1 LRRTFP
7 SRRRRLLP
15 FSQLGVDRIDR
26 RLHAS
31 AEAHKAIVHHS
42 VSIDRPL
49 ILQAPHN
56 SQRTRLTTARI
67 NIDVSGYFVIVAITI
82 YKAGLSGGKIPM
94 ATALGT
100 CNAAEAVEE
109 QHEIG
114 LRQRKKARLRQ
125 QIIDT
130 SIRLFR
136 KHGYE
141 ETRIDDIVQV
151 LDISQPTFFR
161 YFPSKDAVLRTV
173 GERGYACI
181 CDRLRSE
188 LSSKADTRERLRRLY
203 VTMAREV
210 ENDRKLWQA
219 VVLSGAM
226 DPVRS
231 VGLRGHEEAAA
242 SLLRE
247 ILTQGQKRGEV
258 TRTFPVVHLA
268 EFMEG
273 LYNTVV
279 RQWAVDLTGPHKLTD
294 RVRSAVEFFL
304 RGIRP

>member
-1 LRRTFP
+1 MVGALVAR
-7 SRRRRLLP
+7 
-15 FSQLGVDRIDR
+15 
-26 RLHAS
+26 S
-31 AEAHKAIVHHS
+31 A
-42 VSIDRPL
+42 
-49 ILQAPHN
+49 
-56 SQRTRLTTARI
+56 
-67 NIDVSGYFVIVAITI
+67 
-82 YKAGLSGGKIPM
+82 
-94 ATALGT
+94 
-100 CNAAEAVEE
+100 AAEIVGE
-109 QHEIG
+109 QIEVG
-114 LRQRKKARLRQ
+114 LRERKKARLRQ

-130 SIRLFR
+130 SIKLFR

-141 ETRIDDIVQV
+141 YTRIDDIVQM

-161 YFPSKDAVLRTV
+161 YFPTKDAVLREV

-181 CDRLRSE
+181 CERLRSE
-188 LSSKADTRERLRRLY
+188 LSGKAGTSERLRRLY

-210 ENDRKLWQA
+210 ETDRQLWQA

-231 VGLRGHEEAAA
+231 AELRGHEEAAVG
-242 SLLRE
+242 LLRE

-258 TRTFPVVHLA
+258 TRAFPVVHLA

-304 RGIRP
+304 RGIRA

>member
-1 LRRTFP
+1 MPGALATRR
-7 SRRRRLLP
+7 
-15 FSQLGVDRIDR
+15 
-26 RLHAS
+26 AS
-31 AEAHKAIVHHS
+31 AEI
-42 VSIDRPL
+42 
-49 ILQAPHN
+49 
-56 SQRTRLTTARI
+56 
-67 NIDVSGYFVIVAITI
+67 G
-82 YKAGLSGGKIPM
+82 
-94 ATALGT
+94 
-100 CNAAEAVEE
+100 E
-109 QHEIG
+109 QPEVG
-114 LRQRKKARLRQ
+114 LRERKKARLRQ
-125 QIIDT
+125 QIVET
-130 SIRLFR
+130 SIKLFR
-136 KHGYE
+136 KRGYDN
-141 ETRIDDIVQV
+141 TRIDDIVQM

-161 YFPSKDAVLRTV
+161 YFPSKDAVLREV

-181 CDRLRSE
+181 CERLRSE
-188 LSSKADTRERLRRLY
+188 LSSQAATGERLRRLY

-210 ENDRKLWQA
+210 EADRQLWQA

-231 VGLRGHEEAAA
+231 AELRGHEEAAV

-258 TRTFPVVHLA
+258 TRAFPVVHLA

-294 RVRSAVEFFL
+294 RVRSAVDFFL

>member
-1 LRRTFP
+1 VE
-7 SRRRRLLP
+7 
-15 FSQLGVDRIDR
+15 G
-26 RLHAS
+26 
-31 AEAHKAIVHHS
+31 
-42 VSIDRPL
+42 
-49 ILQAPHN
+49 
-56 SQRTRLTTARI
+56 
-67 NIDVSGYFVIVAITI
+67 
-82 YKAGLSGGKIPM
+82 
-94 ATALGT
+94 
-100 CNAAEAVEE
+100 AVE
-109 QHEIG
+109 QPDVG

-130 SIRLFR
+130 SIKLFR
-136 KHGYE
+136 KRGYE
-141 ETRIDDIVQV
+141 ETRVDDIVQV
-151 LDISQPTFFR
+151 LEISQPTFFR
-161 YFPSKDAVLRTV
+161 YFPSKDAVLREV
-173 GERGYACI
+173 GERGYDCV
-181 CDRLRSE
+181 CKRLRSE
-188 LSSKADTRERLRRLY
+188 LSTKASTDERLHRLY
-203 VTMAREV
+203 ITMAREV
-210 ENDRKLWQA
+210 EGDKKMWQA

-231 VGLRGHEEAAA
+231 AELRGHEEAAV

-258 TRTFPVVHLA
+258 TRAFPVVHLA